1 MLYVRTSSTYS
12 YMYSCQVSS
21 ANTVRPTLY
30 CTVRMIPVFCFL
42 FWLKDHW
49 FTMPNYMKHV
59 KKPSGFENP
68 PSNRRWSD
76 GYYAELSGFPTP
88 GQAPIPPHSRVLKDL
103 FVQPVRRTRQI
114 HIRSDCRVTPCIIS
128 SVPIKTHPNGV
139 PSRKTSC
146 HKVCIIQFSCLP
158 S

>member
-21 ANTVRPTLY
+21 ANTVPVRPTLY
-30 CTVRMIPVFCFL
+30 CTVRMIPVFCCF

-59 KKPSGFENP
+59 KKPSGSENP

-88 GQAPIPPHSRVLKDL
+88 GQASIPHHSRVLKDL
-103 FVQPVRRTRQI
+103 FVQLVGCTRQI
-114 HIRSDCRVTPCIIS
+114 HIRSDSCAIPCFTS
-128 SVPIKTHPNGV
+128 SIQIKTNPKGV
-139 PSRKTSC
+139 PSRRDS
-146 HKVCIIQFSCLP
+146 VSQGVYYSF
-158 S
+158 